1 MPTFVAEYGD
11 VWNSTTSPKTASV
24 TVGNGDGIVVVGVT
38 ENIVTTLGTPTGG
51 GLTYTL
57 QQSIVLTGYCAIY
70 VWTALSASSQ
80 TFTISISSAGDT
92 GQDWGFSVL
101 RFSSVSTIGASSKTN
116 VTTGAP
122 SLSLTTT
129 GANSVIVTA
138 NSDWNAVDGTTRTW
152 RTINSITP
160 TAGNGLETTYYRDG
174 TAYAVYIAYYNDSG
188 STGAKTTGLSAPS
201 GQAYAIISL
210 ELQGGAGGTTCSPT
224 GISSGETFG
233 SATVTTTITCSP
245 TGIASAGALG
255 TPTVSTTITCSP
267 SGVASVEA
275 FGTATVNTTITCSPS
290 GVGTAEAFGTAV
302 VSMTGSSTPV
312 GIPSSEAFGVP
323 TVTTTVTCSPLSISP
338 NDGVGTPIV
347 TIVGLRKRLK
357 DLYLTTAYPLAGDA
371 QAYVMR
377 EGLTAYGNA
386 APLSVKRDPS
396 NRDLDGKTYV
406 FRGGYV
412 HESDDPVVIQVWLD
426 SGFEVE
432 DV

>member
-24 TVGNGDGIVVVGVT
+24 TVANGDGLVVVGVT
-38 ENIVTTLGTPTGG
+38 ENIASTLGTPTGG

-57 QQSIVLTGYCAIY
+57 QQSIVVTSYCAIY

-80 TFTISISSAGDT
+80 TFTISITRSGDT
-92 GQDWGFSVL
+92 SQDWGFSVL
-101 RFSSVSTIGASSKTN
+101 RYSSVSAVGASSKTN

-160 TAGNGLETTYYRDG
+160 TVGNGLETTYYRDG
-174 TAYAVYIAYYNDSG
+174 TAYAVYVAYYNDSG
-188 STGAKTTGLSAPS
+188 ATGAKTTGLSAPS
-201 GQAYAIISL
+201 GQAYAIISV

-224 GISSGETFG
+224 AIASGEAFG
-233 SATVTTTITCSP
+233 SASVTTSITCSPTGIASAEALGAPAVTATITCSP
-245 TGIASAGALG
+245 TGIASAEAFG
-255 TPTVSTTITCSP
+255 TPVRTSTITCSP
-267 SGVASVEA
+267 SGIA
-275 FGTATVNTTITCSPS
+275 
-290 GVGTAEAFGTAV
+290 TAEAFGTAV
-302 VSMTGSSTPV
+302 VTMTGSCNPT
-312 GIPSSEAFGVP
+312 GIPSAEAMGNP

-338 NDGVGTPIV
+338 NYGVGTPSV
-347 TIVGLRKRLK
+347 TYTALRKRLLG
-357 DLYLTTAYPLAGDA
+357 LYRSVPYPLAGQA
-371 QAYVMR
+371 QSYTMR
-377 EGLTAYGNA
+377 EGITAYGNA
-386 APLSVKRDPS
+386 APLAVKQNPS

-406 FRGGYV
+406 FRGGYE
-412 HESDDPVVIQVWLD
+412 HESEDPTVIQVWLD